1 MQLLEST
8 PRVRPHH
15 RYWEQL
21 GVGTLALLI
30 GQFMFVGSVAAM
42 GLKIEPAEV
51 QCGAQTPPNA
61 PTVAMPAAAKDRV
74 PDSQAVAGSRDI
86 AWAWIGSPTRRY
98 PHTALGSAVHGGSA
112 HVLAATPAGGWQE
125 VVMELPLNR
134 VFEDRVPRL
143 VDLDQD
149 GRDELLLI
157 EADALRGAALVV
169 LGVRGTGTAAS
180 PLKLVE
186 LARGPHAGSTFRW
199 LNPVGVADF
208 DGDGRLDV
216 ASITTPHI
224 GGVLN
229 LYHYRPPR
237 LEPFATTVDVSNHKM
252 GELEQRMAVVVNV
265 SGERPTIV
273 VPDMTQR
280 ALHALRWEA
289 PGRWK
294 ELADLMPMPARVVQ
308 LTPIAGGACA
318 GLSNG
323 SWARVTLNP

>member
-1 MQLLEST
+1 MQFLKPV
-8 PRVRPHH
+8 PRVRPRRRH
-15 RYWEQL
+15 WAQL
-21 GVGTLALLI
+21 GASFLALVI
-30 GQFMFVGSVAAM
+30 GQFMLGGSAAAM
-42 GLKIEPAEV
+42 GLMVEPAAA
-51 QCGAQTPPNA
+51 QCGASAPPGTT
-61 PTVAMPAAAKDRV
+61 TVAMPDAAKDRV
-74 PDSQAVAGSRDI
+74 PDSQAIAGNQDI
-86 AWAWIGSPTRRY
+86 AWAWIGSRTRRY

-112 HVLAATPAGGWQE
+112 HMLAATPAGGWQE

-134 VFEDRVPRL
+134 VIEDRVPRL

-157 EADALRGAALVV
+157 EADALKGAALVV
-169 LGVRGTGTAAS
+169 LGLRGQGTAAS

-208 DGDGRLDV
+208 DGDDRLDV

-224 GGVLN
+224 GGTLY
-229 LYHYRPPR
+229 LYHYQPPR
-237 LEPFATTVDVSNHKM
+237 LEPFATAMDVSNHTM
-252 GELEQRMAVVVNV
+252 GEREQRMAVVVNLP
-265 SGERPTIV
+265 GKRPTIV

-294 ELADLMPMPARVVQ
+294 ELADLMALPARVVQ
-308 LTPIAGGACA
+308 LTPIPGGACA

-323 SWARVTLNP
+323 SWARVTLTL